1 MNISSYLS
9 EKNIFIGGHYQF
21 PSIPD
26 DHAIES
32 IQIINSLSKKYE
44 NIILYIFIDDIGA
57 STMCISKCGMRK
69 AVQPIKSE
77 EDDIVKNWIDESIYD
92 LEENIIKNND
102 QYIIEKF
109 KDLLVLLKTE
119 IIIEKFN
126 TTEIIHNFE
135 KIIYAYNKPKMRP
148 LALSYILKEKLPK
161 LILEKSINNRTSKQ
175 LHKLKKKKNENL
187 LIIQKNDIFK
197 YQINNYITEEDIL
210 LREETIRDGKMI
222 KASNR
227 CSGLL
232 STFFN
237 KLVKDNLL
245 AEKSLTLFYV
255 IPEDDR
261 YRLES
266 GIVSFITLYMED
278 YKIKYSLEEVTIIT
292 CMVQET
298 YLLDVYKYNLVE
310 DIYSHVKQRVTKSE

>member
-1 MNISSYLS
+1 MKIINYLS

-21 PSIPD
+21 PSVPD
-26 DHAIES
+26 DHSIES
-32 IQIINSLSKKYE
+32 IQIINNLSKKYKS
-44 NIILYIFIDDIGA
+44 IISYMFIDDIGA
-57 STMCISKCGMRK
+57 STMCISKCGRRK
-69 AVQPIKSE
+69 AVQPIKSK
-77 EDDIVKNWIDESIYD
+77 EDDIVKKWIDESIED
-92 LEENIIKNND
+92 LEESIIQNRD
-102 QYIIEKF
+102 QYIIDKF

-126 TTEIIHNFE
+126 IREIIHNFE

-175 LHKLKKKKNENL
+175 LHKLKKKQNKNL

-197 YQINNYITEEDIL
+197 YQINNYIEEIL

-245 AEKSLTLFYV
+245 NEQSLTIFYV
-255 IPEDDR
+255 IPEEDR

-266 GIVSFITLYMED
+266 GIISFITLYVEE
-278 YKIKYSLEEVTIIT
+278 YKIKYDLQEMTIIT
-292 CMVQET
+292 CIVQDT
-298 YLLDVYKYNLVE
+298 YLLNVYKYNLVE
-310 DIYSHVKQRVTKSE
+310 DIYSHAKQRVDKSE